1 MKKLCSVVVVILA
14 LLVTAVFAAAAPQTE
29 KEIQSIRQTY
39 AATNRKLARYKKVK
53 KDLSGFSAEGG
64 ELIAYF
70 DGPAIVKI
78 AVTHYGEMGKY
89 YEDYYYREGKLV
101 FVFRK
106 ITKYNRPLT
115 GKVISTALSR
125 FYFHDDKLIRWIDE
139 QGKLVSSTSSEF
151 AKQQDEY
158 LKSSK
163 QFTDGARSGKS
174 EIEADQ

>member
-14 LLVTAVFAAAAPQTE
+14 LLVTAVFAVASPQTE

-70 DGPAIVKI
+70 EGPAIVKI
-78 AVTHYGEMGKY
+78 TATFYGEMGKSF
-89 YEDYYYREGKLV
+89 EEYYYRDGKLV

-106 ITKYNRPLT
+106 ESRYNRPLT
-115 GKVISTALSR
+115 GKIISTASSR

-139 QGKLVSSTSSEF
+139 QGKLVSSASSEF

-158 LKSSK
+158 LKSST
-163 QFTDGARSGKS
+163 QFTEGARSS
-174 EIEADQ
+174 QNPIEAEP